1 MSGARQIG
9 LGRSLPAFLGS
20 SSDRLIAGLVVGA
33 VIAFV
38 CVVLKQSFADTFPFD
53 FAYFHAAGRAWA
65 AEVDPYGPRYAEFA
79 LPYIPNDAALWVY
92 PPQWWSITV
101 ALGALPIGPA
111 VLVWKALSFIA
122 LMVGGALLF
131 DVLGDRTRKTWLPTA
146 VLFAFVLA
154 SSDTAWVN
162 LKLGQSSLFA
172 LLGAA
177 LVLHGLRFQGEN
189 RTTLGFFLLFL
200 KPQFGLF
207 MLLLLAGE
215 RQARRPILLALAAS
229 LVACLPILATTGL
242 TATLESAQ
250 NFLGSMASY
259 DDQPWNRP
267 GSLTGVAFILAAA
280 GLPSVPAA
288 ATIVLAWVTALILFR
303 VAAHHGTVLDIVDRF
318 LIGVAAFLAIVP
330 LHTYDLTLLPVFL
343 LLAPRLKAWA
353 SLLVAASIFMAWR
366 MASYAFAIYEEQ
378 ASSWLPGVYAAAL
391 AQAAVGTVAAL
402 LVLIAIV
409 FGRRDPSHDA
419 GPVRLP

>member
-1 MSGARQIG
+1 
-9 LGRSLPAFLGS
+9 
-20 SSDRLIAGLVVGA
+20 
-33 VIAFV
+33 
-38 CVVLKQSFADTFPFD
+38 
-53 FAYFHAAGRAWA
+53 
-65 AEVDPYGPRYAEFA
+65 
-79 LPYIPNDAALWVY
+79 
-92 PPQWWSITV
+92 
-101 ALGALPIGPA
+101 
-111 VLVWKALSFIA
+111 
-122 LMVGGALLF
+122 MVGGALLF

-177 LVLHGLRFQGEN
+177 LVLHGLRFEGEK
-189 RTTLGFFLLFL
+189 RSALGFFLLFL

-242 TATLESAQ
+242 TATLASAQ

-318 LIGVAAFLAIVP
+318 LIGVAAFLA
-330 LHTYDLTLLPVFL
+330 VFL